1 MGKLNYF
8 NYCALAILVVLIIAV
23 MARHMLSGRRNRY
36 FWNLLLVITCA
47 TICDILA
54 VNLDNNDVI
63 GNLAQKYIAHSAYLV
78 MINLSVPVYV
88 IYLAGLTDTLYKIR
102 DNMWTQLLLA
112 FPYLCDF
119 VLILT
124 NPYTGK
130 IFYFDKS
137 GQYTRGELH
146 PLMYIIMAFY
156 IGVGVVY
163 ALRCFRFFTRSQF
176 WAMVTVFPIM
186 IAALGIQLIYPQLR
200 IELFAHAVGILLLLF
215 MVQKPEERTNPVT
228 GFGRDSAYA
237 VDVEQALYNNRKI
250 QILLVN
256 VTNYKSLRDILGYVS
271 MNKLMHTV
279 AENIVSL
286 CKAALPKAD
295 PYYLGRGKFCLV
307 VGKENFERVP
317 DAAKA
322 INEMLKEEIHQ
333 QDMDINLQS
342 CICIVRCPEDFH
354 DFQSLYAF
362 SNEFEEYGKSGETG
376 RIIQAEEILNDGRY
390 IIKDIEGIIDNA
402 MNKEGMEV
410 YYQPIYSVE
419 RKRFVSAEALLR
431 LNDQEYGHI
440 SPELFIPVAEKSGVI
455 HKIGSFV
462 LEEVCRFIASDEFKE
477 LDMEYIEVNLSVAQC
492 MRSNLAKE
500 IIALLEKYQ
509 IDPSKIN
516 LEITE
521 TAASHSQNIMAENIR
536 ILGDAGLHFSLDDFG
551 TGYSNVSRMVSM
563 PLNLV
568 KLDKSLTEI
577 ENNPKM
583 QSVVRNTVNMVKD
596 MDMKIVVEGIE
607 DEKTAKIFSDLK
619 CDYIQG
625 FYYSKPLTKTE
636 FVTFVREAN
645 KG

>member
-1 MGKLNYF
+1 
-8 NYCALAILVVLIIAV
+8 
-23 MARHMLSGRRNRY
+23 
-36 FWNLLLVITCA
+36 
-47 TICDILA
+47 
-54 VNLDNNDVI
+54 
-63 GNLAQKYIAHSAYLV
+63 
-78 MINLSVPVYV
+78 
-88 IYLAGLTDTLYKIR
+88 
-102 DNMWTQLLLA
+102 
-112 FPYLCDF
+112 
-119 VLILT
+119 
-124 NPYTGK
+124 
-130 IFYFDKS
+130 
-137 GQYTRGELH
+137 
-146 PLMYIIMAFY
+146 MYIIMAFY

-322 INEMLKEEIHQ
+322 INEMLK

-477 LDMEYIEVNLSVAQC
+477 LDMEYIEVNLSMVQC
-492 MRSNLAKE
+492 MQENLYE
-500 IIALLEKYQ
+500 DLLRIMEEY
-509 IDPSKIN
+509 DVPSRMVDF
-516 LEITE
+516 EITE
-521 TAASHSQNIMAENIR
+521 TYSVSNNEVLVSNMDHLISKGSTFAA
-536 ILGDAGLHFSLDDFG
+536 DDFG
-551 TGYSNVSRMVSM
+551 TGFATTTYLMDY
-563 PLNLV
+563 PFKII
-568 KLDKSLTEI
+568 KLDKSFIWKAMEEEKAMNILRHTAGMIKSLNLLIVAEGV
-577 ENNPKM
+577 ETLA
-583 QSVVRNTVNMVKD
+583 QVRELIR
-596 MDMKIVVEGIE
+596 MKV
-607 DEKTAKIFSDLK
+607 DFL
-619 CDYIQG
+619 QG
-625 FYYSKPLTKTE
+625 FYFSKPLNQKDYLHFLDHEAIKYKTI
-636 FVTFVREAN
+636 EAD
-645 KG
+645 